1 MKNRNFDN
9 IPQEKFRFVQMDT
22 HLHDTKLETKAR
34 SYFADA
40 LLRFSKN
47 KSSVIAAW
55 ILLFLLVF
63 SLLSPLVSGYTLDQK
78 DNIYINESR
87 HSGRCNHLLQ
97 PERDRYELLARHR

>member
-1 MKNRNFDN
+1 MRKNEFEH
-9 IPQEKFRFVQMDT
+9 ISQEKFQFVQLDA

-40 LLRFSKN
+40 MLRFGKN

-63 SLLSPLVSGYTLDQK
+63 AVVSPLISPYDVNQK
-78 DNIYINESR
+78 DTIYITTPAYMPLEAMP
-87 HSGRCNHLLQ
+87 GM
-97 PERDRYELLARHR
+97 